1 MSGEVEV
8 EVCRQD
14 SRARVVVSRVEVEVC
29 RQDSRSRVVV
39 SRVEGRTR
47 IHVTV
52 LLLGIAD
59 AA

>member
-29 RQDSRSRVVV
+29 RLDSRSRV
-39 SRVEGRTR
+39 S
-47 IHVTV
+47 IS
-52 LLLGIAD
+52 LS
-59 AA
+59 